1 MTFERRAR
9 GWHIAPGLDAHPP
22 HDHHQHLSHVPAARV
37 ALAAGIT
44 VLAGAIELLASR
56 ASGSLFLLADAVH
69 LLAHLG
75 IFLVLLIPP
84 GRLHG
89 ASEDLGAVSVLLI
102 VVAIAGWVVWISV
115 QHLIAPPEE
124 VPNPAA
130 MLVSLLGLAANTCSA
145 LLFRNPAATHFS
157 FRAALAHELS
167 DGGMTLAGL
176 VGAGCISLFGWRW
189 VDPALSLV
197 IGIWLG
203 VWSIRLLVRRVR
215 RGPEVFF
222 EH

>member
-1 MTFERRAR
+1 M
-9 GWHIAPGLDAHPP
+9 
-22 HDHHQHLSHVPAARV
+22 
-37 ALAAGIT
+37 ALAAAVTI
-44 VLAGAIELLASR
+44 LAGGVELVSSQ

-89 ASEDLGAVSVLLI
+89 ATEDLGAVVVLGM
-102 VVAIAGWVVWISV
+102 VVAIAGWVAWISV
-115 QHLIAPPEE
+115 DHLLHPPEE
-124 VPNPAA
+124 LPNPAA
-130 MLVSLLGLAANTCSA
+130 MLVSIFGLVANTCSA
-145 LLFRNPAATHFS
+145 LLFRKPAATHFS

-176 VGAGCISLFGWRW
+176 AGAACISLFGWRW
-189 VDPALSLV
+189 VDPTLSLA
-197 IGIWLG
+197 IGGWLG
-203 VWSIRLLVRRVR
+203 LWAARLLVRRAL
-215 RGPEVFF
+215 RGPDVFF

>member
-1 MTFERRAR
+1 M
-9 GWHIAPGLDAHPP
+9 
-22 HDHHQHLSHVPAARV
+22 PASRV

-44 VLAGAIELLASR
+44 VLAGAVELVSSH

-89 ASEDLGAVSVLLI
+89 ASEDLGAVAVLLM
-102 VVAIAGWVVWISV
+102 VVGIAGWVVWISLD
-115 QHLIAPPEE
+115 HLLRPPEE
-124 VPNPAA
+124 LPNAAA
-130 MLVSLLGLAANTCSA
+130 MLIALLGLGANTCSA
-145 LLFRNPAATHFS
+145 LLFRKPAENHFS

-176 VGAGCISLFGWRW
+176 LGAGCISIFGWPW
-189 VDPALSLV
+189 VDPSLSLV
-197 IGIWLG
+197 IGGWLG
-203 VWSIRLLVRRVR
+203 VWAVRLLLRRAL
-215 RGPEVFF
+215 RGPDVFF

>member
-1 MTFERRAR
+1 MAF
-9 GWHIAPGLDAHPP
+9 
-22 HDHHQHLSHVPAARV
+22 AA
-37 ALAAGIT
+37 AIT
-44 VLAGAIELLASR
+44 ILAGGIELWTSAR
-56 ASGSLFLLADAVH
+56 SGSLFLLADAIH

-89 ASEDLGAVSVLLI
+89 VSEDFGAVSVLGI

-115 QHLIAPPEE
+115 DHLLHPPKEL
-124 VPNPAA
+124 PNAAA

-145 LLFRNPAATHFS
+145 LLFRKPAATHFS

-167 DGGMTLAGL
+167 DGGMTVAGL
-176 VGAGCISLFGWRW
+176 LGAACIALFGWHW
-189 VDPALSLV
+189 VDPTLSLV
-197 IGIWLG
+197 IGGWLG
-203 VWSIRLLVRRVR
+203 VWAIRLLMRRAV

>member
-1 MTFERRAR
+1 
-9 GWHIAPGLDAHPP
+9 
-22 HDHHQHLSHVPAARV
+22 V

-44 VLAGAIELLASR
+44 VFARAVELYSSY

-89 ASEDLGAVSVLLI
+89 ESEDLGAIAVLLI

-115 QHLIAPPEE
+115 DHLLHPPAEL
-124 VPNPAA
+124 PNAAA
-130 MLVSLLGLAANTCSA
+130 MLVALLGLAANTCSA
-145 LLFRNPAATHFS
+145 LLFRKPAATHFS

-167 DGGMTLAGL
+167 DGAMTLAGL
-176 VGAGCISLFGWRW
+176 VGAGCIALFGWRW
-189 VDPALSLV
+189 VDPSLGLV
-197 IGIWLG
+197 IGAWLG
-203 VWSIRLLVRRVR
+203 IWAVRLLIRRAL

>member
-1 MTFERRAR
+1 M
-9 GWHIAPGLDAHPP
+9 
-22 HDHHQHLSHVPAARV
+22 

-44 VLAGAIELLASR
+44 ILAGGIELVVSR

-84 GRLHG
+84 GRMHG
-89 ASEDLGAVSVLLI
+89 ASEDLGAVLVLVI
-102 VVAIAGWVVWISV
+102 IVAIAGWVVWLSV
-115 QHLIAPPEE
+115 DHLLHPPGEL
-124 VPNPAA
+124 PNAAA
-130 MLVSLLGLAANTCSA
+130 MLVALLGLAANTCSA
-145 LLFRNPAATHFS
+145 LLFRKPAETHFS

-189 VDPALSLV
+189 VDPTLSL
-197 IGIWLG
+197 IIGGWLGIWA
-203 VWSIRLLVRRVR
+203 VRLLVRRAL

>member
-1 MTFERRAR
+1 M
-9 GWHIAPGLDAHPP
+9 GSQPP
-22 HDHHQHLSHVPAARV
+22 HEHHHNLSHVPASRV

-44 VLAGAIELLASR
+44 VLAGGVELFASR
-56 ASGSLFLLADAVH
+56 VSGSLFLLADAVH

-89 ASEDLGAVSVLLI
+89 ASEDLGAVAVLAI
-102 VVAIAGWVVWISV
+102 VVAIAAWVVWLSLD
-115 QHLIAPPEE
+115 HLLQPSED
-124 VPNPAA
+124 VPSAAA
-130 MLVSLLGLAANTCSA
+130 MLVALLGLAANTCSA
-145 LLFRNPAATHFS
+145 LLFRKPAEAHFS

-167 DGGMTLAGL
+167 DGAMTLGGL
-176 VGAGCISLFGWRW
+176 VGAVFISLFGWRW
-189 VDPALSLV
+189 VDPTLSLI
-197 IGIWLG
+197 IGGWLG
-203 VWSIRLLVRRVR
+203 VWAVRLLVRRAL

>member
-1 MTFERRAR
+1 
-9 GWHIAPGLDAHPP
+9 
-22 HDHHQHLSHVPAARV
+22 V

-44 VLAGAIELLASR
+44 VLAGGIELFSSR

-89 ASEDLGAVSVLLI
+89 ASEDLGAVAVLAI
-102 VVAIAGWVVWISV
+102 VVAIAGWVVWLSLD
-115 QHLIAPPEE
+115 HLLHPPETL
-124 VPNPAA
+124 PNAAA
-130 MLVSLLGLAANTCSA
+130 MLVALVGLAANTCSA
-145 LLFRNPAATHFS
+145 LLFRKPAETHFS

-167 DGGMTLAGL
+167 DGGMTLGGLAG
-176 VGAGCISLFGWRW
+176 AACIAIFGWHW
-189 VDPALSLV
+189 MDPTLSLV
-197 IGIWLG
+197 IGGWLG
-203 VWSIRLLVRRVR
+203 VWAVRLLVRRAL

>member
-1 MTFERRAR
+1 M
-9 GWHIAPGLDAHPP
+9 
-22 HDHHQHLSHVPAARV
+22 
-37 ALAAGIT
+37 ALAAAIT
-44 VLAGAIELLASR
+44 VLAGGVELFASQ

-89 ASEDLGAVSVLLI
+89 ASEDLGAVAVLAI
-102 VVAIAGWVVWISV
+102 VVAIAGWVVWLSV
-115 QHLIAPPEE
+115 DHLLHPPEE
-124 VPNPAA
+124 LPDAAA
-130 MLVSLLGLAANTCSA
+130 MLVALLGLAANTCSA
-145 LLFRNPAATHFS
+145 LLFRKPAETHFS

-176 VGAGCISLFGWRW
+176 AGAGCIALFGWHW
-189 VDPALSLV
+189 VDPTLSLLM
-197 IGIWLG
+197 GSWLG
-203 VWSIRLLVRRVR
+203 FWALRLLVRRAL
-215 RGPEVFF
+215 RGAEVFF

>member
-1 MTFERRAR
+1 
-9 GWHIAPGLDAHPP
+9 
-22 HDHHQHLSHVPAARV
+22 VV
-37 ALAAGIT
+37 LAAAIT
-44 VLAGAIELLASR
+44 VLAGGVELLASH

-89 ASEDLGAVSVLLI
+89 ASEDLGALTVLVI
-102 VVAIAGWVVWISV
+102 VVGIASWVVWVSID
-115 QHLIAPPEE
+115 HLLHPPEE
-124 VPNPAA
+124 LPNAAA
-130 MLVSLLGLAANTCSA
+130 MLVSLVGLTANTCSA
-145 LLFRNPAATHFS
+145 LLFRKPAATHFS

-167 DGGMTLAGL
+167 DGGMTVAGL
-176 VGAGCISLFGWRW
+176 IGAGCIALFHWRW
-189 VDPALSLV
+189 VDPTLSLV
-197 IGIWLG
+197 IGGWLG
-203 VWSIRLLVRRVR
+203 LWAIRLLVRRAL

>member
-1 MTFERRAR
+1 M
-9 GWHIAPGLDAHPP
+9 
-22 HDHHQHLSHVPAARV
+22 

-44 VLAGAIELLASR
+44 VLAGGVELISSR
-56 ASGSLFLLADAVH
+56 VSGSLFLLADAVH

-84 GRLHG
+84 GKLHG
-89 ASEDLGAVSVLLI
+89 ASEDLGAVGVLLI
-102 VVAIAGWVVWISV
+102 VVAIAGWVVWLSV
-115 QHLIAPPEE
+115 DHLLHPPAEL
-124 VPNPAA
+124 PNPAA
-130 MLVSLLGLAANTCSA
+130 KFVALLGLAANTCSA
-145 LLFRNPAATHFS
+145 LLFRKPAETHFS

-176 VGAGCISLFGWRW
+176 MGAGCIALFGWHW
-189 VDPALSLV
+189 VDPTLSL
-197 IGIWLG
+197 IIGGWLGIWA
-203 VWSIRLLVRRVR
+203 VRLLVRRAL